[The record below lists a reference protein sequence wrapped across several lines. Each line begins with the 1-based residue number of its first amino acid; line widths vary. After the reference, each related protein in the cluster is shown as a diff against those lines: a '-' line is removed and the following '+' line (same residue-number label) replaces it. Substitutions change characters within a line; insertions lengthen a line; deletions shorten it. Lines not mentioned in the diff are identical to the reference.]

1 MKVNITLYKTN
12 FDEENPFVS
21 TSKEQRVTDIANA
34 FNENKLVMENA
45 SFNIETP
52 FRIAKNFFDLDK
64 KYNYAKYEYYNGN
77 ELKDTRFYFIKSFNY
92 INDNLTDMI
101 ASEDVIGEHFW
112 DLNVKTALPS
122 SYTYKNEYIKDLF
135 YKSVSDNNVFI
146 QKKEINNL
154 VEDFGVALGF
164 VIVSATLNNAKYIEN
179 NTEYNIQTFI
189 IPFLCN
195 KEYEGFGDS
204 DGTILDSK
212 IILEQKE
219 ETNDGGKEYFW
230 SYGVNDFNLI
240 SKITELGFSIVSTLI
255 TFDVDDIVESF
266 SVDTS
271 PLGGDF
277 LIRFKNGIV
286 TEALEFSE
294 QSIKKAFMFIRKY
307 TPMERYF
314 DIEFD
319 EYSLPQYR
327 KVTLSL
333 DNKTF
338 DIDLTSVNIYE
349 EALTEPFRIWYKKT
363 LVPPYSTNFYFNSK
377 KIPKNYINI
386 KQDSNF
392 MWINDAYSDW
402 LKSNKN
408 AEITGLEVQRQYGLA
423 NAKNSAIKTTV
434 YDAVKMPIVG
444 DIGAQLG
451 LMLNLWGKSMFDYQ
465 YNLTQH
471 DWNMWK
477 QEQMLNLKIQ
487 DLINTP
493 DSCVFGNSITNYWNN
508 KNYLRIIYYEN
519 IVYEEIKKT
528 HKMYGF
534 TNQKRIDKIKSHS
547 IFDYIQ
553 ATDITFTYENQYN
566 PTVVEIKNIEQYF
579 ANGIRIWYNIN
590 NYKNFEINNSEVV

>member
-21 TSKEQRVTDIANA
+21 TSKEKRVIDIDRD
-34 FNENKLVMENA
+34 FSEDRLVMENS

-77 ELKDTRFYFIKSFNY
+77 ELKDTRFYFIKNFQYVS
-92 INDNLTDMI
+92 DNVTDMVT
-101 ASEDVIGEHFW
+101 SEDVIGEHFW
-112 DLNVKTALPS
+112 DLSIKTALPS

-135 YKSVSDNNVFI
+135 YKTVSNNNVFI
-146 QKKEINNL
+146 QKREINNL
-154 VEDFGVALGF
+154 VENYGLVLGF
-164 VIVSATLNNAKYIEN
+164 VVVSATLNNAKYIEN
-179 NTEYNIQTFI
+179 NTEYNLQTFI
-189 IPFLCN
+189 IPFLCK
-195 KEYEGFGDS
+195 KEIDLDTS
-204 DGTILDSK
+204 DGSILDVALVSK
-212 IILEQKE
+212 DKSKE
-219 ETNDGGKEYFW
+219 EIVINYYL
-230 SYGVNDFNLI
+230 SYGINDFNLI

-255 TFDVDDIVESF
+255 TFDIDDIVESF
-266 SVDTS
+266 DKDESFGTN
-271 PLGGDF
+271 GY
-277 LIRFKNGIV
+277 LIKYKNNVTLSAFKF
-286 TEALEFSE
+286 TEQTVEKSFVC
-294 QSIKKAFMFIRKY
+294 IDNY
-307 TPMERYF
+307 TPLERYF

-319 EYSLPQYR
+319 EYSLPQY
-327 KVTLSL
+327 KKITLSL

-338 DIDLTSVNIYE
+338 DIDLTSVNRHTE
-349 EALTEPFRIWYKKT
+349 GLNEPFRIWYKKT

-377 KIPKNYINI
+377 KVPKNYINI

-392 MWINDAYSDW
+392 MWINDTYSDW
-402 LKSNKN
+402 LKANKN
-408 AEITGLEVQRQYGLA
+408 SEIMGLEVQRQYGYA
-423 NAKNSAIKTTV
+423 NAQNLAIKTTV
-434 YDAVKMPIVG
+434 YDAVKMPITGYGETQV
-444 DIGAQLG
+444 ALG
-451 LMLNLWGKSMFDYQ
+451 LNLWAKSLFDNRY
-465 YNLTQH
+465 LTVQH

-487 DLINTP
+487 DLMNTP

-534 TNQKRIDKIKSHS
+534 TNQKRINTIRSHS

-566 PTVVEIKNIEQYF
+566 PTVAEIKNIEQYF
-579 ANGIRIWYNIN
+579 ANGIRVWYSTES
-590 NYKNFEINNSEVV
+590 YKGFDTPNEEV